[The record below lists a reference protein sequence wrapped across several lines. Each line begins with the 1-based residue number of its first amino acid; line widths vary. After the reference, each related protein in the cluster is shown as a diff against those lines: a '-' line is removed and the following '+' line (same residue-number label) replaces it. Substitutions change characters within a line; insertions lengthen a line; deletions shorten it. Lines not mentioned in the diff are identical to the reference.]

1 MIHVLTRRCR
11 SSRDSER
18 RGRIR
23 ALLVLVALAMM
34 VDAQP
39 ARAAGTSPTLA
50 LVAADAFASD
60 EGGRLVTA
68 DGTFNF
74 DDLVQIPFPA
84 AGLLVVQGA
93 HFARFDV
100 DGGTREGTSAAV
112 ADGVQPAELASV
124 LGAGGAAAAPARV
137 VRIEPSRVSVVLP
150 AGFTAGAASVMLF
163 AVHETESF
171 VSNAIE
177 LELP

>member
-1 MIHVLTRRCR
+1 VVL
-11 SSRDSER
+11 D
-18 RGRIR
+18 
-23 ALLVLVALAMM
+23 AL
-34 VDAQP
+34 P

-50 LVAADAFASD
+50 LVAADAFASAD
-60 EGGRLVTA
+60 GGRLVTA

-100 DGGTREGTSAAV
+100 GGGTREGTSAAV

-124 LGAGGAAAAPARV
+124 LAAGGAAAAPARV
-137 VRIEPSRVSVVLP
+137 VKIEPSRVSVVLP
-150 AGFTAGAASVMLF
+150 AGFTAGAATVVLF
-163 AVHETESF
+163 ALHDDESF
-171 VSNAIE
+171 VSNAIA